1 MKNKIKM
8 KHVKFLSMM
17 FLWKNFLKIFLVWKH
32 KKIEVLKMN
41 ENEASKVAHLEN

>member
-17 FLWKNFLKIFLVWKH
+17 FLWKNFLKIVLVWKH
-32 KKIEVLKMN
+32 KKIKVLKMKKKN
-41 ENEASKVAHLEN
+41 ENEVSKVA